1 MRNSLILTPTDTTI
15 GFVSQNSQK
24 IDKAKKRPKNKH
36 YIKALN
42 SLKTLKEFSR
52 VPNRYKNRVRRA
64 KKSSFII
71 KSNSFRVIKNTKHN
85 LLLDRFKWAYSSS
98 ANLSGEKFNKN
109 YAESV
114 ADILVFEPNFKD
126 SKASRIYKIGNRRL
140 ERVRG

>member
-71 KSNSFRVIKNTKHN
+71 KSNSFRVVRDTKHN
-85 LLLDRFKWAYSSS
+85 LLLDRFKWVYSSS
-98 ANLSGEKFNKN
+98 ANLSGETFDEV
-109 YAESV
+109 YARSV
-114 ADILVFEPNFKD
+114 AEVIVFEPDIKPSHP
-126 SKASRIYKIGNRRL
+126 SKIYRLTNQKIEKIR
-140 ERVRG
+140 